1 MRNILYLFMIFLL
14 VSCSE
19 SEEVSLK
26 EFKITGDVFDSG
38 KRLMS
43 LPYGLHTLE
52 ENNTMEKTLIIGV
65 HGSNS
70 RGYEW
75 IYPLSS
81 LDNSDKLV
89 AFFRWDDSTC
99 PGPGIQ
105 SLSQN
110 LSDLLVEK
118 PNIKKIILLGHS
130 YGGILVT
137 SFMQNWKGK
146 LPLEIHA
153 IAAPLKGMGPVS
165 SMCGYE
171 PPRATQ
177 GNTSLHQW
185 RTIKELDGAFKDLD
199 YDPQETMILN
209 SKITR
214 LPETYKGNK
223 LGHNWSI
230 SWVADE
236 LLGLNQLEE
245 ISNAEVY

>member
-1 MRNILYLFMIFLL
+1 MRRSLYLLIIFLL

-26 EFKITGDVFDSG
+26 EFNLIEDVFDSG

-52 ENNTMEKTLIIGV
+52 ENSPMQNTLIIGV

-89 AFFRWDDSTC
+89 AFFRWDDSSC

-230 SWVADE
+230 SWVADQ
-236 LLGLNQLEE
+236 LLGLNQ
-245 ISNAEVY
+245 

>member
-1 MRNILYLFMIFLL
+1 LDTEERSLRKTLYLLIIFLL

-26 EFKITGDVFDSG
+26 EFKLKGDVFDSG

-52 ENNTMEKTLIIGV
+52 ENNPMQKTLIIGV

-81 LDNSDKLV
+81 LDNSDKLI
-89 AFFRWDDSTC
+89 AFFRWDDSSC

-110 LSDLLVEK
+110 LRDLLVEK
-118 PNIKKIILLGHS
+118 QNIKKIILLGHS

-137 SFMQNWKGK
+137 SFMKDWKEK

-153 IAAPLKGMGPVS
+153 IAAPLKGMGPIS
-165 SMCGYE
+165 SMCGYKS
-171 PPRATQ
+171 PRAILD
-177 GNTSLHQW
+177 NTSLHQW

-199 YDPQETMILN
+199 YDPQETTILN

-236 LLGLNQLEE
+236 MLGLN
-245 ISNAEVY
+245 

>member
-89 AFFRWDDSTC
+89 AFFRWDDSSC

-137 SFMQNWKGK
+137 SFMQNWKEK

-171 PPRATQ
+171 PPSATQ
-177 GNTSLHQW
+177 DNTSLHQW
-185 RTIKELDGAFKDLD
+185 RTIKELDGAFRDLD

-209 SKITR
+209 SNITR

-236 LLGLNQLEE
+236 LLGLNQ
-245 ISNAEVY
+245 

>member
-1 MRNILYLFMIFLL
+1 MRNILYLIMIFLL

-89 AFFRWDDSTC
+89 AFFRWDDSSC

-146 LPLEIHA
+146 LPVEIHA

-177 GNTSLHQW
+177 SNTSLHQW

-236 LLGLNQLEE
+236 LLGLNQ
-245 ISNAEVY
+245 

>member
-1 MRNILYLFMIFLL
+1 MIFLL

-26 EFKITGDVFDSG
+26 EFKTKGDVFDSG

-81 LDNSDKLV
+81 LDNSDRLV
-89 AFFRWDDSTC
+89 AFFRWDDSSC

-171 PPRATQ
+171 PPSATQ
-177 GNTSLHQW
+177 DNTSLHQW
-185 RTIKELDGAFKDLD
+185 RTIKELDGAFRDLD

-209 SKITR
+209 SKITK

-236 LLGLNQLEE
+236 LLGLNQ
-245 ISNAEVY
+245 